1 VSGSFPSDG
10 RARAPQTQ
18 WWKRGALRRGADRLR
33 AAVCVAAAVLM
44 MSSMAPAQGAAVGA
58 DAAPAPPRFVRM
70 RGVEREGD
78 AASRVGR
85 IEPSGAVTMGRY
97 SVRAESGR
105 GLWIVP
111 DAGARTCHGDSAS
124 AGDAPG
130 FLPLVGSVSALAVW
144 GRTIFAATG
153 SRGGASGA
161 REASG
166 LVVIDAR
173 RPGSP
178 VIARRLPRE
187 DASPVVALDVI
198 GPRLYLLTRKGL
210 EILDTGRLG
219 APPQRHPEITGTG
232 LRVAGRLLYVT
243 RDDGSRAVYRDTTSA
258 PLRWE
263 VSVNEDFY
271 SPQDLVIDVGD
282 EVRWSN
288 SSATSHNVVSCTADL
303 KGCEGATSAEPFD
316 SGDPALFFVFDH
328 VFTQAGASPYAC
340 EPHPYMTGSVTVMG
354 SAGSPPGVPDGVT
367 GAPMTVQRLSA
378 DGSTLAI
385 SWDAGACSGA
395 ADFEILFGYPYGLPP
410 ATGSDYEPAG
420 SRCGVGTL
428 SPFTWQ
434 GSPTAFPGPS
444 GLLWWL
450 VVATDGAATEGS
462 WGKTSSGSER
472 GGPGAGGASLECGVV
487 SKSLANPCG
496 Q

>member
-1 VSGSFPSDG
+1 VRRGG
-10 RARAPQTQ
+10 RTDDVVTGARAG
-18 WWKRGALRRGADRLR
+18 RG
-33 AAVCVAAAVLM
+33 VA
-44 MSSMAPAQGAAVGA
+44 A

-111 DAGARTCHGDSAS
+111 DTGARTCHGDRAS

-210 EILDTGRLG
+210 EILDTARLG
-219 APPQRHPEITGTG
+219 DPPQRHPEITGTG

-303 KGCEGATSAEPFD
+303 KGCEGATAAEPFD

-354 SAGSPPGVPDGVT
+354 SAGSPPGVPDGVH
-367 GAPMTVQRLSA
+367 GSA
-378 DGSTLAI
+378 DDGPAPLRGWI
-385 SWDAGACSGA
+385 DPRDLLGRG
-395 ADFEILFGYPYGLPP
+395 GLQRRRRLRDPLRLP
-410 ATGSDYEPAG
+410 LRPSPRTGSDYEPAG

-434 GSPTAFPGPS
+434 GSPCGLSRDPRACSGGWSSRRTARRRRARGGRRAAGPS
-444 GLLWWL
+444 
-450 VVATDGAATEGS
+450 AAGPAPAAPR
-462 WGKTSSGSER
+462 SS
-472 GGPGAGGASLECGVV
+472 AAS
-487 SKSLANPCG
+487 SPRASPIPCG